1 MLGTETVIVAGDYVR
16 DEDGKVT
23 AGAGIGPVA
32 GCAVFP
38 MTTAELIERGRSS
51 TNDGVRV
58 LLPITTGIDRG
69 SVLVVR
75 GERYQ
80 VDGNPIAYIDPDDAD
95 LSGYDIVAYRRAG

>member
-1 MLGTETVIVAGDYVR
+1 MLGTETVVVAGDYVR

-23 AGAGIGPVA
+23 LGTGIGLVD

-38 MTTAELIERGRSS
+38 LTTTELIERGRTS
-51 TNDGVRV
+51 TDDGVRV
-58 LLPITTGIDRG
+58 LLPITSGIDRG

-80 VDGNPIAYIDPDDAD
+80 VDGTPVAYIDPEDPE
-95 LSGYDIVAYRRAG
+95 LSGYDISAYRRAG